1 MVIMKA
7 KVIKSYPDK
16 ITNRWYNKD
25 EVVDFEEKRVK
36 ELVEKGIV
44 SLIQDKKEKQNNS
57 EE

>member
-16 ITNRWYNKD
+16 ITNKWYNKD
-25 EVVDFEEKRVK
+25 KVVDFEEKRVK

>member
-36 ELVEKGIV
+36 ELVEKGNV
-44 SLIQDKKEKQNNS
+44 SLIQDKKEKHNS

>member
-1 MVIMKA
+1 MKA

-16 ITNRWYNKD
+16 ITNKWYNKD
-25 EVVDFEEKRVK
+25 KVVDFEEKRVK

>member
-1 MVIMKA
+1 MKA

-16 ITNRWYNKD
+16 KTNRWYNKD

-44 SLIQDKKEKQNNS
+44 SLIKDKKEKQNNS

>member
-1 MVIMKA
+1 MKA

>member
-44 SLIQDKKEKQNNS
+44 SLIQDKKEKHNS

>member
-16 ITNRWYNKD
+16 ITNKWYNKD

>member
-44 SLIQDKKEKQNNS
+44 SLIQDKKKKHNS

>member
-16 ITNRWYNKD
+16 ITNKWYSKD

>member
-1 MVIMKA
+1 MKA

-16 ITNRWYNKD
+16 KTNRWYSKD

-44 SLIQDKKEKQNNS
+44 SLIKDKKEKQNNS

>member
-7 KVIKSYPDK
+7 KVLRGYPDK
-16 ITNRWYNKD
+16 ITNMWYNKD
-25 EVVDFEEKRVK
+25 EIVDFEEKRIK